1 MDDYIRLSIA
11 YDGSFVAS
19 NLIISVDGKKVN
31 AGRKRFGGFEFTRQ
45 GKALL
50 DTLPKRE
57 PRVATVEVEAPKVEA
72 PAPVAKKRAAP
83 RRKKRVLRALE
94 TANEDGDK

>member
-1 MDDYIRLSIA
+1 MEDYLKLSIA

-31 AGRKRFGGFEFTRQ
+31 AGRKRFGGFEFTRE

-57 PRVATVEVEAPKVEA
+57 PRVAPIVEAPRVEA
-72 PAPVAKKRAAP
+72 PAPVVKKRAAP

-94 TANEDGDK
+94 STHEDGNK